1 MLCTVS
7 LLPRYGLY
15 SSPFDPVLFDLEVSG
30 SSCKNAFNSSIGVQS
45 DEIDLSE
52 ILSGLHHIPP
62 YCLHLSNPFKNYQE
76 INVGLGCTV
85 CVSLAG
91 NGKVSSCAAAEGSF
105 TALTGLLE
113 VEPLHFTCIST
124 SDGTRVERDDAS
136 MFTGT

>member
-1 MLCTVS
+1 MLREDYHKNEFCFEPSLTLCIVMLCTVC

-62 YCLHLSNPFKNYQE
+62 YCLHLSNSF
-76 INVGLGCTV
+76 INGFILVWAVLW
-85 CVSLAG
+85 CV
-91 NGKVSSCAAAEGSF
+91 
-105 TALTGLLE
+105 
-113 VEPLHFTCIST
+113 
-124 SDGTRVERDDAS
+124 
-136 MFTGT
+136 